1 MSNRRYKWFL
11 AVTAALV
18 LGLFLQPAY
27 AHGFG
32 ERYYLPVPL
41 YLYISGAGLAVALS
55 FAAIGYFLRGRRGHG
70 GYSTF
75 NLLQL
80 RAGRLLAH
88 PILLLAVRAVS
99 VALFLLT
106 VAAGALGSQAPI
118 ENLAPTMVWILWWVG
133 IAYVSA
139 LLGNVW
145 ALINPLKIIFDWA
158 DALYRRFN
166 PGDEL
171 SLRLS
176 YPEKLGVWPA
186 FVLFFIFAW
195 IELVYPNSA
204 TPRNIAFYIV
214 AYSMVTWT
222 GMVIYGKEVWLS
234 KGEAFSV
241 VFGLLARFAPSEVN
255 VQDPASCKA
264 CPAQCEAFS
273 DGCVDCYHCFALAN
287 EASRR
292 LNIRPFGAGLLRD
305 QEASPSL
312 LALVVLV
319 LATVTFD
326 GFTAT
331 PVWVDIVQALLPIFS
346 FLGGDRL
353 TGVETAGLLA
363 FPVLFLLVYWGFS
376 LAMAYASGSAV
387 PAQRLA
393 RLFVFSLVP
402 IALAYHLAHFLSFL
416 LIQGQLIIPLA
427 SDPFGYGWDLL
438 GAAEFEPNIA
448 IVGARF
454 AWITSVISIV
464 AGHVVA
470 VYVAHVVALKR
481 LPNRTAALRSQYP
494 MLVLMVGYTMVSLWI
509 LAQPITE
516 FTGG

>member
-1 MSNRRYKWFL
+1 MSNRRFNWFL

-18 LGLFLQPAY
+18 LGLALQPAY

-32 ERYYLPVPL
+32 ERYDLPVPL
-41 YLYISGAGLAVALS
+41 YLYVSGAGLAVALS
-55 FAAIGYFLRGRRGHG
+55 FAAIGYFLRGQHGRG
-70 GYSTF
+70 GYPTF

-88 PILLLAVRAVS
+88 PILLLAIRTAS

-166 PGDEL
+166 PGDQL
-171 SLRLS
+171 SLGLS
-176 YPEKLGVWPA
+176 YPEKLGVWPS
-186 FVLFFIFAW
+186 FILFFIFAW

-222 GMVIYGKEVWLS
+222 GMVIYGKEAWLS
-234 KGEAFSV
+234 KGETFSV
-241 VFGLLARFAPSEVN
+241 VFGLLARFAPSEVR
-255 VQDPASCKA
+255 VQDPGHCKA
-264 CPAQCEAFS
+264 CRAQCEAFS
-273 DGCVDCYHCFALAN
+273 DGCVDCYRCFALAD
-287 EASRR
+287 ETSRR

-305 QEASPSL
+305 QAASPSL

-319 LATVTFD
+319 LSTVTFD

-331 PVWVDIVQALLPIFS
+331 PIWVDIVSAVLPMFD
-346 FLGGDRL
+346 FLGGNRADGSRDRGFA
-353 TGVETAGLLA
+353 GVPCPLPPRLLGLLSRHGLRQRKRYTCSDA
-363 FPVLFLLVYWGFS
+363 GQVVRFFAGAHSPCLSPGSLPLL
-376 LAMAYASGSAV
+376 
-387 PAQRLA
+387 PAHTRAANHTPGLRPLRLWMG
-393 RLFVFSLVP
+393 P
-402 IALAYHLAHFLSFL
+402 
-416 LIQGQLIIPLA
+416 
-427 SDPFGYGWDLL
+427 
-438 GAAEFEPNIA
+438 
-448 IVGARF
+448 
-454 AWITSVISIV
+454 
-464 AGHVVA
+464 AGH
-470 VYVAHVVALKR
+470 
-481 LPNRTAALRSQYP
+481 
-494 MLVLMVGYTMVSLWI
+494 G
-509 LAQPITE
+509 
-516 FTGG
+516 

>member
-1 MSNRRYKWFL
+1 MPNRRFNWLL

-18 LGLFLQPAY
+18 LGLSLQPAY

-32 ERYYLPVPL
+32 QRYDLPVPL
-41 YLYISGAGLAVALS
+41 YLYVSGAGIAVALS
-55 FAAIGYFLRGRRGHG
+55 FAAIGYFLRGQRGRG
-70 GYSTF
+70 GYPTF

-99 VALFLLT
+99 VVLFLLT

-139 LLGNVW
+139 LLVNVW

-166 PGDEL
+166 PGDQL
-171 SLRLS
+171 SLGRS
-176 YPEKLGVWPA
+176 YPEKLGVWPS
-186 FVLFFIFAW
+186 FILFFIFAW
-195 IELVYPNSA
+195 VELVYPNSA
-204 TPRNIAFYIV
+204 TPRNIAFCIV
-214 AYSMVTWT
+214 AYSMITWT
-222 GMVIYGKEVWLS
+222 GMVIYGKDVWLS

-241 VFGLLARFAPSEVN
+241 VFGLLARFAPSEVR
-255 VQDPASCKA
+255 VQDPARCKA
-264 CPAQCEAFS
+264 CPVQCEASS
-273 DGCVDCYHCFALAN
+273 DGCVDCYRCFALAV
-287 EASRR
+287 ETSRR

-305 QEASPSL
+305 QPASPSL
-312 LALVVLV
+312 LTLVVLV

-331 PVWVDIVQALLPIFS
+331 PVWVDIVSALLPMFD
-346 FLGGDRL
+346 FLGGNRV
-353 TGVETAGLLA
+353 TGVETMGLLV
-363 FPVLFLLVYWGFS
+363 FPALFLLVYWAFS
-376 LAMAYASGSAV
+376 LAMASASGSVV
-387 PAQRLA
+387 PAQMLA

-438 GAAEFEPNIA
+438 GTAEFEPNIA

-481 LPNRTAALRSQYP
+481 LPHRSAALRSQYP
-494 MLVLMVGYTMVSLWI
+494 MLVLMVSYTMVSLWI

-516 FTGG
+516 FTGS

>member
-1 MSNRRYKWFL
+1 MSNRRLKWFL

-18 LGLFLQPAY
+18 LGLSLQPVY

-32 ERYYLPVPL
+32 ERYDLPVPL
-41 YLYISGAGLAVALS
+41 YLYVTGAGLAVALS
-55 FAAIGYFLRGRRGHG
+55 FAAIGYFLRGQRGHG
-70 GYSTF
+70 GYPTF

-80 RAGRLLAH
+80 RVGRLLAH
-88 PILLLAVRAVS
+88 PVLLLAVRTAS

-145 ALINPLKIIFDWA
+145 A
-158 DALYRRFN
+158 DALYRRLN
-166 PGDEL
+166 PGDQL
-171 SLRLS
+171 SLGLN
-176 YPEKLGVWPA
+176 YPEKLGVWPS
-186 FVLFFIFAW
+186 FILFFIFAW
-195 IELVYPNSA
+195 IELVYPNSPI
-204 TPRNIAFYIV
+204 PRNIAFYIV

-241 VFGLLARFAPSEVN
+241 VFGLLARFAPSEVK
-255 VQDPASCKA
+255 VQNTDAG
-264 CPAQCEAFS
+264 ET
-273 DGCVDCYHCFALAN
+273 
-287 EASRR
+287 SRQF
-292 LNIRPFGAGLLRD
+292 NIRPFGAGLLRD

-319 LATVTFD
+319 LSTVTFD

-331 PVWVDIVQALLPIFS
+331 PVWVDIVSALLPLFD
-346 FLGGDRL
+346 FLGPNRV
-353 TGVETAGLLA
+353 TGVETMGLLA
-363 FPVLFLLVYWGFS
+363 FPALFLLVYWAFS
-376 LAMAYASGSAV
+376 LAMASVSGSPV
-387 PAQRLA
+387 PAQMLA

-427 SDPFGYGWDLL
+427 SDPFGYGWNLL
-438 GAAEFEPNIA
+438 GTAEFSPNIA

-464 AGHVVA
+464 AGHVIA

-481 LPNRTAALRSQYP
+481 LPNRAAALRSQYP

-516 FTGG
+516 FTGS

>member
-1 MSNRRYKWFL
+1 MSNRRFSWLL
-11 AVTAALV
+11 AITAALV
-18 LGLFLQPAY
+18 LGLFLQPVY

-32 ERYYLPVPL
+32 QRYDLPVPL
-41 YLYISGAGLAVALS
+41 YLYVTGAGLAVALS
-55 FAAIGYFLRGRRGHG
+55 FAAIGYFVRGQHGLG
-70 GYSTF
+70 GYPTF

-88 PILLLAVRAVS
+88 PVLLLAVRVVS

-106 VAAGALGSQAPI
+106 VAAGALGTQAPI
-118 ENLAPTMVWILWWVG
+118 DNLAPTMVWILWWVG

-145 ALINPLKIIFDWA
+145 ALINPLKIIFEWA

-171 SLRLS
+171 SMGLS

-186 FVLFFIFAW
+186 FALFFIFAW
-195 IELVYPNSA
+195 IELVYPGSSL
-204 TPRNIAFYIV
+204 PRNIAVYIV
-214 AYSMVTWT
+214 AYSMITWV
-222 GMVIYGKEVWLS
+222 GMVVYGKEVWLS

-241 VFGLLARFAPSEVN
+241 VFGLLARFAPSEVK
-255 VQDPASCKA
+255 VQDPA
-264 CPAQCEAFS
+264 QCES
-273 DGCVDCYHCFALAN
+273 
-287 EASRR
+287 SRQ

-305 QEASPSL
+305 QVASPSL
-312 LALVVLV
+312 LALVVL
-319 LATVTFD
+319 LLSTVTFD

-331 PVWVDIVQALLPIFS
+331 PVWVDIVSAALPMFD
-346 FLGGDRL
+346 FLGAHRV

-363 FPVLFLLVYWGFS
+363 FPALFLLVYWGFS
-376 LAMAYASGSAV
+376 LAMASASGNAV

-438 GAAEFEPNIA
+438 GTAEFSPNIA

-481 LPNRTAALRSQYP
+481 LPDRTAALRSQYP

-516 FTGG
+516 FRGG

>member
-1 MSNRRYKWFL
+1 MPNRKHNRL
-11 AVTAALV
+11 TAIAAALV
-18 LGLFLQPAY
+18 IGLSLHPAY

-32 ERYYLPVPL
+32 ERYDLPVPL
-41 YLYISGAGLAVALS
+41 YLYVTGAGLAVALS
-55 FAAIGYFLRGRRGHG
+55 FAAIAYFVRGQRGPG
-70 GYSTF
+70 GYPTF

-88 PILLLAVRAVS
+88 PILLLAVKVAS

-106 VAAGALGSQAPI
+106 IAAGALGTQAPI

-145 ALINPLKIIFDWA
+145 ALINPLAIIFEWA

-171 SLRLS
+171 SLELS

-186 FVLFFIFAW
+186 FILFFIFAW
-195 IELVYPNSA
+195 IELVYPGSSL
-204 TPRNIAFYIV
+204 PRNIAFYIV
-214 AYSMVTWT
+214 AYSMITWT

-241 VFGLLARFAPSEVN
+241 VFGLLARFAPTEVRTT
-255 VQDPASCKA
+255 D
-264 CPAQCEAFS
+264 ET
-273 DGCVDCYHCFALAN
+273 
-287 EASRR
+287 SRR
-292 LNIRPFGAGLLRD
+292 LNVRPFGAGLLRD
-305 QEASPSL
+305 QEASPSM
-312 LALVVLV
+312 LALVLLV
-319 LATVTFD
+319 LSTVTFD

-331 PVWVDIVQALLPIFS
+331 PLWSDVVRAVLPVFS

-353 TGVETAGLLA
+353 IGVETAGLLA
-363 FPVLFLLVYWGFS
+363 FPALFLLVYWGFS
-376 LAMAYASGSAV
+376 LAMASASGNAV

-393 RLFVFSLVP
+393 ALFVFSLVP

-438 GAAEFEPNIA
+438 GTAGFSPNIA

-470 VYVAHVVALKR
+470 VYAAHVVALKR
-481 LPNRTAALRSQYP
+481 LPNRASALRSQYP
-494 MLVLMVGYTMVSLWI
+494 MLVLMVGYTMVSLWM

-516 FTGG
+516 FRGS

>member
-1 MSNRRYKWFL
+1 MFNRRFNCLL
-11 AVTAALV
+11 AITTALV
-18 LGLFLQPAY
+18 LGLTLQPAY

-32 ERYYLPVPL
+32 ERYDLPVPL
-41 YLYISGAGLAVALS
+41 YLYVTGAGLAVALS
-55 FAAIGYFLRGRRGHG
+55 FAAIGYFLRGQRGHG
-70 GYSTF
+70 GYPTF

-80 RAGRLLAH
+80 RVGRLLAH
-88 PILLLAVRAVS
+88 PVLLLAVKVTSVS
-99 VALFLLT
+99 LFLLT

-145 ALINPLKIIFDWA
+145 ALINPLKIIFEWA
-158 DALYRRFN
+158 DALYRRLN
-166 PGDEL
+166 PGDQL
-171 SLRLS
+171 SMGLS
-176 YPEKLGVWPA
+176 YPKKLGVWPS
-186 FVLFFIFAW
+186 FILFFIFAW
-195 IELVYPNSA
+195 IELVYPNSSM
-204 TPRNIAFYIV
+204 PRNIALYVV

-241 VFGLLARFAPSEVN
+241 VFGLLARFAPSEVK
-255 VQDPASCKA
+255 VQDTDAG
-264 CPAQCEAFS
+264 ET
-273 DGCVDCYHCFALAN
+273 
-287 EASRR
+287 SRQ
-292 LNIRPFGAGLLRD
+292 LNIRPFGAGLLHD
-305 QEASPSL
+305 QAASPSM

-319 LATVTFD
+319 LSTVTFD

-331 PVWVDIVQALLPIFS
+331 PVWVDIVSALLPLFD
-346 FLGGDRL
+346 FLGANRV
-353 TGVETAGLLA
+353 TGVETMGLLA
-363 FPVLFLLVYWGFS
+363 FPALFLLVYWVFS
-376 LAMAYASGSAV
+376 LAMASASGSVV
-387 PAQRLA
+387 PAQTLA

-438 GAAEFEPNIA
+438 GTAQFDPNIA

-464 AGHVVA
+464 AGHVIA

-481 LPNRTAALRSQYP
+481 LPNRAAALRSQYP

-516 FTGG
+516 FRGS

>member
-1 MSNRRYKWFL
+1 MPNRRFNWLL

-18 LGLFLQPAY
+18 LGLSLQPAY

-32 ERYYLPVPL
+32 ERYDLPVPL
-41 YLYISGAGLAVALS
+41 YLYVSGAGVAVALS
-55 FAAIGYFLRGRRGHG
+55 FAAIGYFLRGQRSHG
-70 GYSTF
+70 GYPTF
-75 NLLQL
+75 NLLRL

-88 PILLLAVRAVS
+88 PILRLAVRAVS
-99 VALFLLT
+99 VVLFLLT

-166 PGDEL
+166 PGDQL
-171 SLRLS
+171 SLGLS
-176 YPEKLGVWPA
+176 YPEKLGVWPS

-195 IELVYPNSA
+195 VELVYPNSA
-204 TPRNIAFYIV
+204 TPRNIAFCIV
-214 AYSMVTWT
+214 AYSMITWT
-222 GMVIYGKEVWLS
+222 GMVIYGKDVWLS

-241 VFGLLARFAPSEVN
+241 VFGLLARFAPSEVR
-255 VQDPASCKA
+255 VQDPARCKV
-264 CPAQCEAFS
+264 CPAQCEASS
-273 DGCVDCYHCFALAN
+273 DGCVDCYRCFAVAG
-287 EASRR
+287 ETSRR

-305 QEASPSL
+305 QPASPSL

-331 PVWVDIVQALLPIFS
+331 PVWVDIVSVLLPIFD
-346 FLGGDRL
+346 FLGGNRV
-353 TGVETAGLLA
+353 TGVETVGLLA
-363 FPVLFLLVYWGFS
+363 FPALFLLVYWAFS
-376 LAMAYASGSAV
+376 LAMASASGSV
-387 PAQRLA
+387 IPAQTMA

-438 GAAEFEPNIA
+438 GTAEFSPNIA

-464 AGHVVA
+464 AGHVIA
-470 VYVAHVVALKR
+470 VYVAHAVALKR
-481 LPNRTAALRSQYP
+481 LPNRAALRSQYP

-516 FTGG
+516 FTGS

>member
-1 MSNRRYKWFL
+1 MSKLLTNRRFNWFL
-11 AVTAALV
+11 AIIAALV
-18 LGLFLQPAY
+18 LGLTLQPAY

-32 ERYYLPVPL
+32 ERYDLPVPL
-41 YLYISGAGLAVALS
+41 YLYVTGAGLAVALS
-55 FAAIGYFLRGRRGHG
+55 FAAIGYFLRGRGHG
-70 GYSTF
+70 GYPTF
-75 NLLQL
+75 NLFQL

-88 PILLLAVRAVS
+88 PVLLLAVKTAS

-158 DALYRRFN
+158 DALYRRLN
-166 PGDEL
+166 PGDRL
-171 SLRLS
+171 SLGLS
-176 YPEKLGVWPA
+176 YPKKLGVWPA
-186 FVLFFIFAW
+186 FILFFIFAW
-195 IELVYPNSA
+195 IELVYPNSP
-204 TPRNIAFYIV
+204 TPRNIAFCIV

-241 VFGLLARFAPSEVN
+241 VFGLLARFAPSEVR
-255 VQDPASCKA
+255 VQATDAD
-264 CPAQCEAFS
+264 ET
-273 DGCVDCYHCFALAN
+273 
-287 EASRR
+287 SRQ

-305 QEASPSL
+305 QAASPSM
-312 LALVVLV
+312 LALVVL
-319 LATVTFD
+319 LLSTVTFD

-331 PVWVDIVQALLPIFS
+331 PVWVDIVSALLPMFD
-346 FLGGDRL
+346 FLGANRV
-353 TGVETAGLLA
+353 TGVETLGLLV
-363 FPVLFLLVYWGFS
+363 FPALFLLVYWAFS
-376 LAMAYASGSAV
+376 LAMASASGSVV
-387 PAQRLA
+387 PAQMLA

-438 GAAEFEPNIA
+438 GTAEFSPNIA

-464 AGHVVA
+464 AGHVIA

-481 LPNRTAALRSQYP
+481 LPNRAAALRSQYP

-516 FTGG
+516 FRGS

>member
-1 MSNRRYKWFL
+1 MNSGTSRML
-11 AVTAALV
+11 AAVTAALV
-18 LGLFLQPAY
+18 LGLTLQPAY

-32 ERYYLPVPL
+32 ERYDLPVPL
-41 YLYISGAGLAVALS
+41 YLYVGGAGMAVALS
-55 FAAIGYFLRGRRGHG
+55 FAAIGYFLKGSGHG
-70 GYSTF
+70 GYPTF
-75 NLLQL
+75 DLLQL
-80 RAGRLLAH
+80 RVGRLLAH
-88 PILLLAVRAVS
+88 PIPLLAVKTAS

-106 VAAGALGSQAPI
+106 VAAGALGNQAPI

-145 ALINPLKIIFDWA
+145 ALINPLSIIFDWS
-158 DALYRRFN
+158 DALYRRLN
-166 PGDEL
+166 PGDRL
-171 SLRLS
+171 SLGVS
-176 YPEKLGVWPA
+176 YPKKLGVWPA

-195 IELVYPNSA
+195 IELVYPGSS
-204 TPRNIAFYIV
+204 TPRNIAFYLV
-214 AYSMVTWT
+214 AYSIVTWT
-222 GMVIYGKEVWLS
+222 GMVVYGKEAWLS

-241 VFGLLARFAPSEVN
+241 VFGLLARFAPTEVK
-255 VQDPASCKA
+255 VQDTDSG
-264 CPAQCEAFS
+264 ET
-273 DGCVDCYHCFALAN
+273 
-287 EASRR
+287 SRQ
-292 LNIRPFGAGLLRD
+292 LNVRPFGAGLLRD
-305 QEASPSL
+305 REASPSM

-331 PVWVDIVQALLPIFS
+331 PVWVDILSALLPLFD
-346 FLGGDRL
+346 FLGGNRV
-353 TGVETAGLLA
+353 TGAETMGLLA
-363 FPVLFLLVYWGFS
+363 FPVLFLMLYRTFC
-376 LAMAYASGSAV
+376 LAMELTSGSAL
-387 PAQRLA
+387 PAHRLA
-393 RLFVFSLVP
+393 GLFVFSLVP

-416 LIQGQLIIPLA
+416 LIQGQLIVPLA
-427 SDPFGYGWDLL
+427 SDPFGYGWNLL
-438 GAAEFEPNIA
+438 GTAQFSPNIA

-454 AWITSVISIV
+454 AWITSVVSIV

-516 FTGG
+516 FRGS

>member
-1 MSNRRYKWFL
+1 MSKLLPNRRLNRFL
-11 AVTAALV
+11 AITAALV
-18 LGLFLQPAY
+18 LGLSLQPAY

-32 ERYYLPVPL
+32 ERYDLPVPL
-41 YLYISGAGLAVALS
+41 YLYVTGAGLAVALS
-55 FAAIGYFLRGRRGHG
+55 FAAIGYFLRGQRGHG
-70 GYSTF
+70 GYPTF

-80 RAGRLLAH
+80 RVGQLLVH
-88 PILLLAVRAVS
+88 PVLLLAVKAAS

-158 DALYRRFN
+158 DALYRRLN
-166 PGDEL
+166 SGDRL
-171 SLRLS
+171 SLELS
-176 YPEKLGVWPA
+176 YPEKLGVWPS
-186 FVLFFIFAW
+186 FILFFIFAW
-195 IELVYPNSA
+195 IELVYPNSS
-204 TPRNIAFYIV
+204 TPRNIAFYVV

-241 VFGLLARFAPSEVN
+241 VFGLLARFAPTEVKL
-255 VQDPASCKA
+255 QDTD
-264 CPAQCEAFS
+264 
-273 DGCVDCYHCFALAN
+273 DG
-287 EASRR
+287 ETSRQ

-305 QEASPSL
+305 QAASPSM
-312 LALVVLV
+312 LALVLLV
-319 LATVTFD
+319 LSTVTFD

-331 PVWVDIVQALLPIFS
+331 PVWVDIVSALLPLFD
-346 FLGGDRL
+346 FLGANRV

-363 FPVLFLLVYWGFS
+363 FPALFLLVYWVFS
-376 LAMAYASGSAV
+376 LAMASASGGAV
-387 PAQRLA
+387 PAQMLA

-438 GAAEFEPNIA
+438 GTAEFSPNIA

-481 LPNRTAALRSQYP
+481 LPHRAAALRSQYP

-516 FTGG
+516 FRGS